1 MDKKIIL
8 RICVIGF
15 AIFFLVSIMGC
26 GGDVPKI
33 KWKSSDVIVNK
44 VNPLLKVYL
53 ENSGSMDGYMCQ
65 GSEFK
70 DAIYG
75 YVSGLSPYVDSV
87 QLNYINT
94 DIIPYHRNI
103 ESFIRDLNPSTFVQA
118 GGNRNNSDIA
128 AMLNAV
134 LQSMDDK
141 TVSIFISD
149 CILAIPGGEAEDFFI
164 NRQIELKNT
173 FNQALRR
180 NPNLGI
186 EIFRM
191 ESNFNGIYYYSSG
204 HERLINKKRPYY
216 IFIMGDKHV
225 LAGLNRKVPF
235 SNIPHGVEDYYAYT
249 TTTEIPFE
257 ITNRNGIGDA
267 QKGTKCTNGKFR
279 VNADLSSTLQ
289 EEEVLED
296 VKNYKNQSSYI
307 TLKKVSAVEEGN
319 GGYTHVLTYSIN
331 KNIKP
336 MAEQVILTQPSLP
349 DWLETANDDTG
360 ANITLHLNQT
370 TGIKY
375 IVSGI
380 AEAYKD
386 YSLATFKFVISK

>member
-1 MDKKIIL
+1 MDKKGISTIGS
-8 RICVIGF
+8 IGF
-15 AIFFLVSIMGC
+15 IVLLLFSLIGC

-33 KWKSSDVIVNK
+33 KWKSPDLPINK
-44 VNPLLKVYL
+44 VSPLLKVYL

-75 YVSGLSPYVDSV
+75 YVSGLDSYVDSV

-103 ESFIRDLNPSTFVQA
+103 ESFIRNLDPSTFAQA

-128 AMLNAV
+128 AMLNAI
-134 LQSMDDK
+134 LQSIDDK
-141 TVSIFISD
+141 AVSIFISD
-149 CILAIPGGEAEDFFI
+149 CILDVPDGDAENFFV

-173 FNQALRR
+173 FNRALRR

-204 HERLINKKRPYY
+204 HERLINKERPYY
-216 IFIMGDKHV
+216 MFIMGDKHT
-225 LAGLNRKVPF
+225 LANLSRKVSF

-267 QKGTKCTNGKFR
+267 QKGTICTNGEFR

-289 EEEVLED
+289 EEDVLEE
-296 VKNYKNQSSYI
+296 VKNYKNQSPYI
-307 TLKKVSAVEEGN
+307 TLEKVSAIEERNGN
-319 GGYTHVLTYSIN
+319 YTHVLTYSIN
-331 KNIKP
+331 KNVKP
-336 MAEQVILTQPSLP
+336 MAEQVTLTQPLLP
-349 DWLETANDDTG
+349 DWLEKANDDTG
-360 ANITLHLNQT
+360 ANVMSHLEQT

-375 IVSGI
+375 IINGI
-380 AEAYKD
+380 ADAYKD